1 MRFLLVQLWF
11 SLWVT
16 QLWSLLVSQA
26 NPQVAKERTDLDSG
40 GYSGPPTLWG
50 LKSIAILIF
59 LLRAKTNKPDLIPLL
74 WSCCKSRNHSSA
86 WCNMWISSVTQTGI
100 CVGMAK
106 LICPWCAKLI
116 CVAARCRD
124 LSSSE
129 VTLAHAS
136 APLHCRYV
144 KPNNGM
150 ARICKYCSNTLLFE
164 PYS

>member
-1 MRFLLVQLWF
+1 MQLWF
-11 SLWVT
+11 YLGET

-26 NPQVAKERTDLDSG
+26 NPQVAKERTDLDWG

-59 LLRAKTNKPDLIPLL
+59 LLRAKTNKPNLIYYYGPAANPGTILLRDVICGFPLSHRQGFVWGWL
-74 WSCCKSRNHSSA
+74 NWFVR
-86 WCNMWISSVTQTGI
+86 
-100 CVGMAK
+100 
-106 LICPWCAKLI
+106 WCAKLI

-150 ARICKYCSNTLLFE
+150 ASICKYCSILYFLNHTI
-164 PYS
+164 P